1 MILLSLEV
9 TPLVLL
15 IRNNIWVNNSTIK
28 TWVLFVI
35 FLEMELF
42 TLIVFSF
49 LSQWKSA
56 LDFLFETS
64 FLSAHPDDTPMDST
78 VELDDEKVTP
88 FNDVIQNRRFVGKL
102 IYLTI
107 THPNITYA
115 IGVVSHK

>member
-1 MILLSLEV
+1 
-9 TPLVLL
+9 
-15 IRNNIWVNNSTIK
+15 
-28 TWVLFVI
+28 
-35 FLEMELF
+35 
-42 TLIVFSF
+42 
-49 LSQWKSA
+49 
-56 LDFLFETS
+56 
-64 FLSAHPDDTPMDST
+64 MDST

>member
-1 MILLSLEV
+1 MHGSIYLVSFYLGMVSSVLLMIILSVFVSLPLVLLFRLFIWMILLSLEV

-56 LDFLFETS
+56 LDFLFETT
-64 FLSAHPDDTPMDST
+64 F
-78 VELDDEKVTP
+78 
-88 FNDVIQNRRFVGKL
+88 
-102 IYLTI
+102 
-107 THPNITYA
+107 
-115 IGVVSHK
+115 